1 MHFIVGSVVN
11 GNTRGKFLRMGE
23 KAGLLNRLVNAEI
36 DKLLAQLSKILVP
49 FTEKM
54 QQSEPS
60 SIYSGIQSG
69 IEKRILQLKA

>member
-1 MHFIVGSVVN
+1 
-11 GNTRGKFLRMGE
+11 MGE

-60 SIYSGIQSG
+60 SIDREIQSG

>member
-36 DKLLAQLSKILVP
+36 DKLLAQLSKILVS

-60 SIYSGIQSG
+60 SIYSEIQSG